1 MNIGVRVRKNSLNL
15 YRLNKN
21 HMERQHIDLFGLQS
35 RLKQGI
41 ESLFPKRI
49 WVKAEVSAVKARSGG
64 HCYLELSQS
73 DSNGLVAKASAIIWS
88 SKYRII
94 APYFQSVT
102 GSPIQEG
109 MVVLVEVQVNYSEL
123 YGMSLIINDID
134 PEFSLGVKELERQKT
149 IERLQKEGLM
159 DLQKGLQFP
168 LLPYKIAVISAEDA
182 AGYRDF
188 VRHIAENP
196 YGFTYDMTLFPAL
209 MQGTDCPSSI
219 ISALDSILADGGD
232 WDAALILRGG
242 GSKLDL
248 ACFDDYE
255 LAAVIAQY
263 PIPVL
268 TAIGHDQ
275 DFHVCDMVAHEY
287 VKTPTALADY
297 LLSIYEEEDERISS
311 LQTRMRL
318 AFVNK
323 IYQAESLL
331 NMLEAR
337 VKGAFSMKIANMEAA
352 LRVLEARM
360 AAADPRRILERGYAL
375 AVDKDGVVVKS
386 AAGRSAGDRVSVMF
400 SDGTLEC
407 VVENVK

>member
-1 MNIGVRVRKNSLNL
+1 
-15 YRLNKN
+15 
-21 HMERQHIDLFGLQS
+21 MERQHIDLFGLQS

-41 ESLFPKRI
+41 DSLFPNRI
-49 WVKAEVSAVKARSGG
+49 WVKAEVSAVKARNGG

-123 YGMSLIINDID
+123 YGLSLIINDID

-159 DLQKGLQFP
+159 DLQKGLQLP

-196 YGFTYDMTLFPAL
+196 YGFTYDLTLFPAL
-209 MQGTDCPSSI
+209 MQGAECPRSI
-219 ISALDSILADGGD
+219 ISALDSVLEDGGQ
-232 WDAALILRGG
+232 WDAVLVLRGG

-248 ACFDDYE
+248 ACFDDYD

-263 PIPVL
+263 PLPVL

-287 VKTPTALADY
+287 VKTPTALADF
-297 LLSIYEEEDERISS
+297 LLDIYEQEDERLSS

-318 AFVNK
+318 AFSNK

-331 NMLEAR
+331 NMLQER
-337 VKGAFSMKIANMEAA
+337 MKGAFAMKIANMEAA
-352 LRVLEARM
+352 LRLLEARM
-360 AAADPRRILERGYAL
+360 AAADPRKILERGYAL
-375 AVDKDGVVVKS
+375 AVDKDGVVVKGVS
-386 AAGRSAGDRVSVMF
+386 GKAVGDKVSVMF
-400 SDGTLEC
+400 ADGTLEC
-407 VVENVK
+407 TVDQVKVS

>member
-1 MNIGVRVRKNSLNL
+1 
-15 YRLNKN
+15 
-21 HMERQHIDLFGLQS
+21 MERQHIDLFGLQS

-41 ESLFPKRI
+41 DSLFPNRI
-49 WVKAEVSAVKARSGG
+49 WVKAEVSAVKARNGG

-73 DSNGLVAKASAIIWS
+73 DSNGLVAKASVIIWS

-109 MVVLVEVQVNYSEL
+109 MTVLVEVQVNYSEL
-123 YGMSLIINDID
+123 YGLSLIINDID

-159 DLQKGLQFP
+159 DLQKGLQLP

-196 YGFTYDMTLFPAL
+196 YGFTYDLTLFPAL
-209 MQGTDCPSSI
+209 MQGAECPRSI
-219 ISALDSILADGGD
+219 ISALDSVLEDGGQ
-232 WDAALILRGG
+232 WDAVLVLRGG

-248 ACFDDYE
+248 ACFDDYD

-263 PIPVL
+263 PLPVL

-287 VKTPTALADY
+287 VKTPTALADF
-297 LLSIYEEEDERISS
+297 LLDIYEQEDERLSS

-318 AFVNK
+318 AFSNK

-331 NMLEAR
+331 NMLQER
-337 VKGAFSMKIANMEAA
+337 MKGAFAMKIANMEAA

-360 AAADPRRILERGYAL
+360 TAADPRKILERGYAL
-375 AVDKDGVVVKS
+375 AVDKDGVVVKGVS
-386 AAGRSAGDRVSVMF
+386 GKAAGDKVSVMF
-400 SDGTLEC
+400 ADGTLEC
-407 VVENVK
+407 TVDQVKVS